1 MSDDD
6 RTQFMPPRREASPP
20 PPAPAPPPQAQPPV
34 QAPSQ
39 QAQQPTQASQ
49 PGDLTEVQA
58 PRPLESTPEGD
69 NLVAEFITLL
79 QPVGSNRQKRPIS
92 EVARPSAATEMA
104 TQIAGNKPRAE
115 AQSRILKGRFVI
127 EEILGAGGMGVV
139 YKAKDLLKVE
149 AQDREPYVAIK
160 VLGEAFKEHPEAFIS
175 LQRESRKTQKIAHP
189 NIVNVHDFDRDGE
202 TVFMTMEFLDGKP
215 LDKLITQYKAT
226 GLLPEDAHRILRDIT
241 AALIHAH
248 RHKIIHSDF
257 KPGNIFVIKNSTA
270 KVLDF
275 GIARA
280 AAIADMSASA
290 NEEDHTLFDAGSLGA
305 LTPAYASLEMLKGE
319 TPDARDDIYALGC
332 IAYEMFTGQHPF
344 NRKPATEALSAQL
357 KPKKIPFLNKRQ
369 WRAIELA
376 LAFHRSDRI
385 PTVEEFWQLFS
396 YKNTQKNAVAWI
408 LFSALL
414 GAGGAAYYFWPQPQQ
429 GPDVLSIEK
438 RLRQELSEKAIKKL
452 LAEPTFTPG
461 WQEQLWSEMAE
472 AKQLVGEQNTWWQ
485 GLRQKIIELYL
496 PKIEEALKKE
506 TLSEAQALF
515 KSYERY
521 GPDQQQALDLQS
533 KIAALAAKIQE
544 AEQKRLADAQA
555 RAQQTAQ
562 QLAQQAQNP
571 LAPAPSAPSKPS
583 NDASDNYKLALDTVT
598 NQLSCANT
606 PDMRD
611 LEISVGKL
619 KSINAQ
625 TYAKDEAKIVAA
637 LAGCVK
643 KISEASVPRAEELKK
658 LALRL
663 FPANALLSGLQFAAR
678 DNCPPSLA
686 GLGGTGARGS
696 CKDSLSD
703 GSRTPSLV
711 VVPGGGELKAFA
723 IGKYETT
730 VDEFNAYC
738 RSSGR
743 CSPIGGDGSLPA
755 TQISLSQAQGYA
767 EWLSKKTGKSYRLPT
782 RAEWVY
788 AARAG
793 TEQTDPNRNCSL
805 NSRGIQKG
813 DALVG
818 ASVGGANRWGLVN
831 HIGNAREWATSGG
844 SVAAL
849 GGSRE
854 TAMDQCTASSATP
867 HDGKADNL
875 TGFRVVREISQ

>member
-6 RTQFMPPRREASPP
+6 RTQFMPPRREVPPNPPSVPATPPTPP
-20 PPAPAPPPQAQPPV
+20 PPA
-34 QAPSQ
+34 
-39 QAQQPTQASQ
+39 
-49 PGDLTEVQA
+49 
-58 PRPLESTPEGD
+58 RPLESTPEGE
-69 NLVAEFITLL
+69 NLVAEFVTLL
-79 QPVGSNRQKRPIS
+79 QPVGASRQKRPIS
-92 EVARPSAATEMA
+92 EVARPAQASTEMA
-104 TQIAGNKPRAE
+104 TQISGSKPRAE

-215 LDKLITQYKAT
+215 LDKLISQYKAT
-226 GLLPEDAHRILRDIT
+226 GLLPEDAHRILRDIS

-280 AAIADMSASA
+280 AAIADLSAHTG
-290 NEEDHTLFDAGSLGA
+290 EEDHTLFDAGSLGA

-344 NRKPATEALSAQL
+344 NRKPATEAITLQL
-357 KPKKIPFLNKRQ
+357 KPKRIATLNKRQ

-385 PTVEEFWQLFS
+385 ASVEEFWQLFS
-396 YKNTQKNAVAWI
+396 YKNTQKNALAWI
-408 LFSALL
+408 LFCALL
-414 GAGGAAYYFWPQPQQ
+414 AAGGAAYYFWPQPQQ

-452 LAEPTFTPG
+452 LAEPTFSAG
-461 WQEQLWSEMAE
+461 WQEQLWSEMSE
-472 AKQLVGEQNTWWQ
+472 GKQLVGEQNTWWQ
-485 GLRQKIIELYL
+485 GLRQKIIGMYG
-496 PKIEEALKKE
+496 PKIEEALKKDA
-506 TLSEAQALF
+506 LSDAQALF
-515 KSYERY
+515 KNYERY
-521 GPDQQQALDLQS
+521 GPDQQQALDFQS

-544 AEQKRLADAQA
+544 AEQKRLAEAQQ
-555 RAQQTAQ
+555 RAQQQAQQVTQNPVTTTTTAQ
-562 QLAQQAQNP
+562 P
-571 LAPAPSAPSKPS
+571 KTTPEP
-583 NDASDNYKLALDTVT
+583 DDHYKVALDTVT
-598 NQLSCANT
+598 NQLACAST
-606 PDMRD
+606 PDIRD

-625 TYAKDEAKIVAA
+625 NYAKDEPKIIAA

-643 KISEASVPRAEELKK
+643 KISESSVPRAEELKK
-658 LALRL
+658 MSLRL
-663 FPANALLSGLQFAAR
+663 FPANALLSSLQFAAK
-678 DNCPPSLA
+678 DNCPLSLA
-686 GLGGTGARGS
+686 GLGATGGRGS
-696 CKDSLSD
+696 CKDALSD
-703 GSRTPSLV
+703 GSRTPNLV
-711 VVPGGGELKAFA
+711 VVPASGDVKAFA
-723 IGKYETT
+723 IGKYEIT

-738 RSSGR
+738 KSSGR
-743 CSPIGGDGSLPA
+743 CSALSGDGNLPA
-755 TQISLSQAQGYA
+755 TQISLTQAQGYA
-767 EWLSKKTGKSYRLPT
+767 EWLSKKTGKIYRLPT
-782 RAEWVY
+782 RTEWVY

-793 TEQTDPNRNCSL
+793 NDQPDPNRNCTL

-813 DALVG
+813 DVLVS
-818 ASVGGANRWGLVN
+818 ATVGGANRWGLVN
-831 HIGNAREWATSGG
+831 HIGNAREWAMAGG
-844 SVAAL
+844 SAAAL

-854 TAMDQCTASSATP
+854 TAMDQCTASNASP
-867 HDGKADNL
+867 HDGKADNV
-875 TGFRVVREISQ
+875 TGFRLVREISGN

>member
-6 RTQFMPPRREASPP
+6 RTQFMPPRRETPAAPP
-20 PPAPAPPPQAQPPV
+20 PPVQPAPAAPKTPPPA
-34 QAPSQ
+34 A
-39 QAQQPTQASQ
+39 
-49 PGDLTEVQA
+49 DLTAVQT
-58 PRPLESTPEGD
+58 PRPLESAPEGE

-92 EVARPSAATEMA
+92 EVARPAGATEMV
-104 TQIAGNKPRAE
+104 TQIAGTKPRAE

-226 GLLPEDAHRILRDIT
+226 GLLPEDAHKILRDIA

-257 KPGNIFVIKNSTA
+257 KPGNIFVLKNSTA

-280 AAIADMSASA
+280 AAIADISASA

-344 NRKPATEALSAQL
+344 NRKPATEALSLQL
-357 KPKKIPFLNKRQ
+357 KPKKIAHLNKRQ

-385 PTVEEFWQLFS
+385 ATVEEFWQLFS
-396 YKNTQKNAVAWI
+396 YKNTQKNAVAWV

-452 LAEPTFTPG
+452 LAEPSFTPG

-485 GLRQKIIELYL
+485 GLRQKIIDLYV
-496 PKIEEALKKE
+496 PKIDEAIKKDA
-506 TLSEAQALF
+506 LSDAQALF

-521 GPDQQQALDLQS
+521 GPDQQQALDFQA

-544 AEQKRLADAQA
+544 AEQKRLADAQQ
-555 RAQQTAQ
+555 RAQ
-562 QLAQQAQNP
+562 QLAQQQAQNQAA
-571 LAPAPSAPSKPS
+571 APIKTPDAAPTKPAEGG
-583 NDASDNYKLALDTVT
+583 DHYKVALDTVT
-598 NQLSCANT
+598 NQLSCATT

-625 TYAKDEAKIVAA
+625 TYAKDEARIIAA

-658 LALRL
+658 MALRL
-663 FPANALLSGLQFAAR
+663 FPGNALLSNLQFAAR
-678 DNCPPSLA
+678 DNCPASLA

-696 CKDSLSD
+696 CKDSLAD

-711 VVPGGGELKAFA
+711 VVPASGELKAFA

-730 VDEFNAYC
+730 VDEFNGYC
-738 RSSGR
+738 KSSGR
-743 CSPIGGDGSLPA
+743 CSPIAGDGNLPA

-767 EWLSKKTGKSYRLPT
+767 EWLSKKTGKTYRLPT

-813 DALVG
+813 DALVS
-818 ASVGGANRWGLVN
+818 ATVGGANRWGLVN

-854 TAMDQCTASSATP
+854 TAMDQCTASNASP
-867 HDGKADNL
+867 HDGKADDL
-875 TGFRVVREISQ
+875 TGFRLVREISQ

>member
-6 RTQFMPPRREASPP
+6 RTQFMPPRREAAATP
-20 PPAPAPPPQAQPPV
+20 PPASGP
-34 QAPSQ
+34 
-39 QAQQPTQASQ
+39 Q
-49 PGDLTEVQA
+49 PGSSTPVNPPDATKLQA
-58 PRPLESTPEGD
+58 PRPLESAPEGE

-92 EVARPSAATEMA
+92 EVAKPAGATEMA
-104 TQIAGNKPRAE
+104 TQIAGTKPRE
-115 AQSRILKGRFVI
+115 HTQSRILKGRFVI

-226 GLLPEDAHRILRDIT
+226 GLLPEDAHKILRDIT

-280 AAIADMSASA
+280 AAIADISASA

-344 NRKPATEALSAQL
+344 NRKPATEALSLQL
-357 KPKKIPFLNKRQ
+357 KPKKIAILNKRQ
-369 WRAIELA
+369 WRAIEQA

-385 PTVEEFWQLFS
+385 ATVEEFWQLFS
-396 YKNTQKNAVAWI
+396 YKNTQKNAVAWV

-452 LAEPTFTPG
+452 LAEPSFTPG

-485 GLRQKIIELYL
+485 GLRQKIIDLYV
-496 PKIEEALKKE
+496 PKIDEAIKKDA
-506 TLSEAQALF
+506 LSDAQALF
-515 KSYERY
+515 KNYERY
-521 GPDQQQALDLQS
+521 GPSEQQALDFQT

-544 AEQKRLADAQA
+544 AEQKRLAEAQM
-555 RAQQTAQ
+555 RAQQQAQ
-562 QLAQQAQNP
+562 QAAQQAQNP
-571 LAPAPSAPSKPS
+571 VAAATTAPSKPAGDA
-583 NDASDNYKLALDTVT
+583 NDHYKVALDTVT
-598 NQLSCANT
+598 NQLTCNST

-625 TYAKDEAKIVAA
+625 TYAKDEAKIIAA

-658 LALRL
+658 MALRL
-663 FPANALLSGLQFAAR
+663 FPGNALLSGLQFAAR
-678 DNCPPSLA
+678 DNCPLSLA
-686 GLGGTGARGS
+686 GLGGTGARGG
-696 CKDSLSD
+696 CKDTLAD
-703 GSRTPSLV
+703 GSKTPSLV
-711 VVPGGGELKAFA
+711 VVPASGELKAFA
-723 IGKYETT
+723 IGKYETS
-730 VDEFNAYC
+730 VEEFNAYC
-738 RSSGR
+738 KSSGR
-743 CSPIGGDGSLPA
+743 CSPIAGDGNLPA

-767 EWLSKKTGKSYRLPT
+767 EWLSKKTGKTYRLPS

-793 TEQTDPNRNCSL
+793 SEQTDPNRNCSL

-818 ASVGGANRWGLVN
+818 ATVGGANRWGLVN
-831 HIGNAREWATSGG
+831 HIGNAREWAMSGG
-844 SVAAL
+844 SAAAL

-854 TAMDQCTASSATP
+854 TAMDQCTASSAVP

-875 TGFRVVREISQ
+875 TGFRLVREISQ

>member
-6 RTQFMPPRREASPP
+6 RTQFMPPRREAPPSP
-20 PPAPAPPPQAQPPV
+20 PPAPAAPHAPAAQPGPSTPAPPPA
-34 QAPSQ
+34 
-39 QAQQPTQASQ
+39 
-49 PGDLTEVQA
+49 DLTKVQT
-58 PRPLESTPEGD
+58 PRPLESAPEGE
-69 NLVAEFITLL
+69 NLMAEFITLL

-92 EVARPSAATEMA
+92 EVARPAGATEMV
-104 TQIAGNKPRAE
+104 TQIAGSKPRAE

-226 GLLPEDAHRILRDIT
+226 GLLPEDAHKILRDIA

-257 KPGNIFVIKNSTA
+257 KPGNIFVLKNSTA

-280 AAIADMSASA
+280 AAIADLSASA

-344 NRKPATEALSAQL
+344 NRKPATEALSLQL
-357 KPKKIPFLNKRQ
+357 KPKKIPLLNKRQ

-396 YKNTQKNAVAWI
+396 YKNTQKNAVAWV

-414 GAGGAAYYFWPQPQQ
+414 GAGGAAYYFWPEPQQ

-452 LAEPTFTPG
+452 LAEPSFTPG

-485 GLRQKIIELYL
+485 GLRQKIIDLYV
-496 PKIEEALKKE
+496 PKIDDAIKKDAL
-506 TLSEAQALF
+506 SDAQALF

-521 GPDQQQALDLQS
+521 GPDQQQALDFQS
-533 KIAALAAKIQE
+533 KIAMLAAKIQE
-544 AEQKRLADAQA
+544 AEQKRLAE
-555 RAQQTAQ
+555 AQQRAQ
-562 QLAQQAQNP
+562 QLAQQQAQT
-571 LAPAPSAPSKPS
+571 PAATPGKTPDATPAKP
-583 NDASDNYKLALDTVT
+583 NDAADQYKLALDTVT
-598 NQLSCANT
+598 NQLGCANT

-625 TYAKDEAKIVAA
+625 TYAKDEAKIIAA

-658 LALRL
+658 MSLRL
-663 FPANALLSGLQFAAR
+663 FPGNALLSGLQFAAR
-678 DNCPPSLA
+678 DNCPASLA

-696 CKDSLSD
+696 CKDTLSD
-703 GSRTPSLV
+703 GSRTPNLV
-711 VVPGGGELKAFA
+711 VVPASGELKAFA

-743 CSPIGGDGSLPA
+743 CSAIAGDGNLPA
-755 TQISLSQAQGYA
+755 TQISLGQAQGYA
-767 EWLSKKTGKSYRLPT
+767 EWLSKKTGKTYRLPT

-793 TEQTDPNRNCSL
+793 GEQTDPNRNCSL

-813 DALVG
+813 DALVS

-854 TAMDQCTASSATP
+854 TAMDQCTASSAAP

-875 TGFRVVREISQ
+875 TGFRLVREISQ